1 MAQMITGLRRLL
13 VVGRMG
19 QDMIYSPGI
28 CRQAWLAEETVR
40 RTSSLQ
46 CTDVSPVIQ
55 FSFVQTW

>member
-1 MAQMITGLRRLL
+1 MAQMITGLRGLL

-28 CRQAWLAEETVR
+28 CRQAWLAEEAVR

-46 CTDVSPVIQ
+46 CTDVSPVI
-55 FSFVQTW
+55 